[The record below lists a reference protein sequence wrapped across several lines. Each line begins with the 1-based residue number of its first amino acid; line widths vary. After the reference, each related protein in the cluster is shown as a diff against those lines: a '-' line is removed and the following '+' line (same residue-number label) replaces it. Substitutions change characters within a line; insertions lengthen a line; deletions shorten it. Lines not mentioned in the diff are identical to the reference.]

1 MSHLIICLG
10 NDSKEKV
17 HSMIRHF
24 DNIYVISEGIE
35 NIDSKSLRSDQ
46 KISLLLMPDLNITE
60 LSDALFSELKSQ
72 LSKDKIVDLDIAVNI
87 SSGSGKIHTAL
98 ISSIMKLGYGIR
110 LVDVDKD
117 GKLLE
122 L

>member
-10 NDSKEKV
+10 KNSQEKFY
-17 HSMIRHF
+17 STIKHF

-35 NIDSKSLRSDQ
+35 NIDVKSLRSDQ
-46 KISLLLMPDLNITE
+46 KISLLLMPELNIKE
-60 LSDALFSELKSQ
+60 LSDALFHELKSQ
-72 LSKDKIVDLDIAVNI
+72 LAKDKIVDLDIAVNI
-87 SSGSGKIHTAL
+87 SSGSGKIHTAT

-110 LVDVDKD
+110 LVDVDDDKNIM
-117 GKLLE
+117 E

>member
-17 HSMIRHF
+17 FNIIKHF
-24 DNIYVISEGIE
+24 DNIYVISEGIDD
-35 NIDSKSLRSDQ
+35 IDAKSLRADQ
-46 KISLLLMPDLNITE
+46 KISLLLMPDIKTKE
-60 LSDALFSELKSQ
+60 LSDALFSELKLQ

-87 SSGSGKIHTAL
+87 SSGSGKIHSAT

-110 LVDVDKD
+110 LVDTDEN
-117 GKLLE
+117 GNIIE

>member
-10 NDSKEKV
+10 KDSQEK
-17 HSMIRHF
+17 IRILMKGF

-35 NIDSKSLRSDQ
+35 EIDVKSLRPEQ
-46 KISLLLMPDLNITE
+46 KISLLLMPEMQITQ
-60 LSDALFSELKSQ
+60 LSKALLYELKSQ

-87 SSGSGKIHTAL
+87 SSGSGKIHSAAISAL
-98 ISSIMKLGYGIR
+98 MKLGYGIR
-110 LVDVDKD
+110 LVDVDEKD
-117 GKLLE
+117 NIVE

>member
-10 NDSKEKV
+10 KDSQGKISGLLK
-17 HSMIRHF
+17 RF

-35 NIDSKSLRSDQ
+35 EIDVKSLRPEQ
-46 KISLLLMPDLNITE
+46 KISLLLMPEMPTKQ
-60 LSDALFSELKSQ
+60 LSEALLHELKSQ

-87 SSGSGKIHTAL
+87 SSGSGKIHSAT
-98 ISSIMKLGYGIR
+98 ISAIMKLGYGIR
-110 LVDVDKD
+110 LIDIDEKGDIV
-117 GKLLE
+117 E

>member
-10 NDSKEKV
+10 KDSQEKV
-17 HSMIRHF
+17 RILMKGF

-35 NIDSKSLRSDQ
+35 EIDVKSLSPEQ
-46 KISLLLMPDLNITE
+46 KISLLLMPEMQTTQ
-60 LSDALFSELKSQ
+60 LSKALFYELKSQ

-87 SSGSGKIHTAL
+87 SSGSGKIHSATISAL
-98 ISSIMKLGYGIR
+98 MKLGYGIR
-110 LVDVDKD
+110 LVDVDEK
-117 GKLLE
+117 GNIVE